1 MTPEQIRE
9 LQKRL
14 KQDRE
19 QQKKV
24 ALALR
29 RAGKSQEEA
38 AAAVGV
44 APQTIDEWESSV
56 SIVKIHNT
64 YTPPDLRISVPKSDL
79 DRYAEGNAIVYFQ
92 F

>member
-29 RAGKSQEEA
+29 QAGKTQEEA
-38 AAAVGV
+38 AAVMGV
-44 APQTIDEWESSV
+44 AQNTVSDWERGV
-56 SIVKIHNT
+56 SDIETDIT